1 MVVKKKSFWLCYQKD
16 FYSLNYNLR
25 LTLPLS
31 ATIMGNVVRIRTH
44 HSFHKHIFHCL
55 CSHFFSNSD

>member
-1 MVVKKKSFWLCYQKD
+1 MRYQKD

-31 ATIMGNVVRIRTH
+31 ATIMGNVVRILAH
-44 HSFHKHIFHCL
+44 HSFDKHILNCR
-55 CSHFFSNSD
+55 CSHFFSDSD